1 MARVGQ
7 KAEVRPDKRRNACGG
22 HCLNCS
28 GPLPNRSNPGS
39 PRKFCSPRCR
49 REHWERTH
57 PRIGEGMGVS
67 IARDC
72 ADKPRGQER
81 KNEPTWNTGEGYG
94 NET

>member
-7 KAEVRPDKRRNACGG
+7 KAEVRPDKRRNACEG

-28 GPLPNRSNPGS
+28 EPLRHRSNPGS

-57 PRIGEGMGVS
+57 PRMREGRSESLETM
-67 IARDC
+67 AE
-72 ADKPRGQER
+72 KPRGQHR
-81 KNEPTWNTGEGYG
+81 S
-94 NET
+94 

>member
-7 KAEVRPDKRRNACGG
+7 KAEVRPVKRRNACGG

-49 REHWERTH
+49 RDLWERTH
-57 PRIGEGMGVS
+57 PRMREGQSNSLETM
-67 IARDC
+67 AE
-72 ADKPRGQER
+72 KPRGQLHSRGREIR
-81 KNEPTWNTGEGYG
+81 EGG
-94 NET
+94 VRP